1 MVKTPDVDF
10 EYLADHASTK
20 SVNSLT
26 TGENVGLFLVDL
38 TVLLLPESNFETALM
53 LIILFESMF

>member
-10 EYLADHASTK
+10 EYLADRINKISQF
-20 SVNSLT
+20 LT

-38 TVLLLPESNFETALM
+38 TVLLLPDNFETALM
-53 LIILFESMF
+53 LIILFESIF